1 MSKTAVQ
8 RRECIGGF
16 EDAFKTMAVF
26 VRSCR
31 NGDRLFQAAGPKKL
45 FTELV
50 SCRWLL
56 VAVTV
61 AGTETGT
68 CTDVACCCDAVNE
81 QPVSLAGLDVFTQK
95 STDLF

>member
-8 RRECIGGF
+8 RRECTGGF

-31 NGDRLFQAAGPKKL
+31 NGDRLFQAAGPEKL

-56 VAVTV
+56 VAVTSWN
-61 AGTETGT
+61 GDGN
-68 CTDVACCCDAVNE
+68 VNGRR
-81 QPVSLAGLDVFTQK
+81 VLL
-95 STDLF
+95 